1 MIVKITS
8 KRQVTF
14 PARVLDA
21 LGVGP
26 GDQLELEEGA
36 GGFVLRPRRIDYSR
50 LGTLRD
56 KIPPGHP
63 PLTSGSSGNKAM
75 IRRYGIDTSVL
86 VRLLTG
92 DPEKDFQ
99 YCVSRL
105 RALID
110 EQGGEIFASNQVV
123 GEAYVAVQHHYG
135 VSKAAARAS
144 LLDVLRS
151 GLVSPVNGRSVI
163 EALETS
169 SGAGLLDRL
178 IAEDYSRAGM
188 EVLTLDRKMA
198 VLSDVRRL

>member
-1 MIVKITS
+1 
-8 KRQVTF
+8 
-14 PARVLDA
+14 
-21 LGVGP
+21 
-26 GDQLELEEGA
+26 
-36 GGFVLRPRRIDYSR
+36 
-50 LGTLRD
+50 
-56 KIPPGHP
+56 
-63 PLTSGSSGNKAM
+63 M

-105 RALID
+105 RTLID

-123 GEAYVAVQHHYG
+123 GEAYVAVRHHYG
-135 VSKAAARAS
+135 VSKAAARAA

-178 IAEDYSRAGM
+178 IADDYSRAGM
-188 EVLTLDRKMA
+188 EVLTLDRKMGIRS
-198 VLSDVRRL
+198 LRSGLKLGGLDWKKLRDEGRR